1 MSFFSFFNKKLD
13 VQKRFILQKAAISGT
28 MSKFYQAV
36 DRKTNQTVGLKI
48 LDTDKMKAVEDRY
61 KKYGKAGQKPSEGEI
76 SMMFEHP
83 YIVKTFEQGLTTAN
97 EPYLIMEYLE
107 GTGLNNIL
115 LIKQDLL
122 AGGRL
127 NYIRQCAEALDAVHD
142 KGFIHRDYCP
152 RNLLFTGDGT
162 ALKLIDFGLTVPNKF
177 PFTEPGVR
185 TGTANYM
192 APELVR
198 RKPTDQRVDV
208 FAFGVTMYEM
218 CTRELPWPRG
228 QSGGLSAMAHD
239 QPAAPILNYKPN
251 LDPILAQAIHKCM
264 EPDPHN
270 RFSSMKEFLKF
281 IRRVENEEIEAD

>member
-1 MSFFSFFNKKLD
+1 MAFFSFLNKKLD
-13 VQKRFILQKAAISGT
+13 VQKRFLLQKAAISGT

-48 LDTDKMKAVEDRY
+48 LDLNKMKAVEDRY
-61 KKYGKAGQKPSEGEI
+61 KKYGKVGQKPSEGEI
-76 SMMFEHP
+76 AMMFDHP
-83 YIVKTFEQGLTTAN
+83 YIVKTFEHGLTTDN

-127 NYIRQCAEALDAVHD
+127 NYIRQCAEALDVVHD
-142 KGFIHRDYCP
+142 NGFIHRDYCP
-152 RNLLFTGDGT
+152 RNLLFSGDGT
-162 ALKLIDFGLTVPNKF
+162 ALKLIDFGLTVPNKS

-198 RKPTDQRVDV
+198 RKPTNQRVDI
-208 FAFGVTMYEM
+208 FAFGVTMYEL
-218 CTRELPWPRG
+218 CTKELPWPRG
-228 QSGGLSAMAHD
+228 QSGGLAAMAHD
-239 QPAAPILNYKPN
+239 QPATPILDYKPN
-251 LDPILAQAIHKCM
+251 LNPVLAQAIHKCM
-264 EPDPHN
+264 EPDPLR
-270 RFSSMKEFLKF
+270 RFASMKEFLQA
-281 IRRVENEEIEAD
+281 IRRIESEEVE